1 MNKLNVM
8 KSAVTIILLLFIVHS
23 LSYVYKQFLNIEHSE
38 ADNLDLKSDL
48 KLEKMLKTTF
58 ERFTTMD

>member
-8 KSAVTIILLLFIVHS
+8 KGAVTIILLLFIVHS
-23 LSYVYKQFLNIEHSE
+23 LSYIYKKSLNIEHSE
-38 ADNLDLKSDL
+38 AYDLDLKSNL

-58 ERFTTMD
+58 ERFSTMD

>member
-23 LSYVYKQFLNIEHSE
+23 LNYVYKKFLNIEHSE
-38 ADNLDLKSDL
+38 AHDSDLKSDL

-58 ERFTTMD
+58 ERFSTMD